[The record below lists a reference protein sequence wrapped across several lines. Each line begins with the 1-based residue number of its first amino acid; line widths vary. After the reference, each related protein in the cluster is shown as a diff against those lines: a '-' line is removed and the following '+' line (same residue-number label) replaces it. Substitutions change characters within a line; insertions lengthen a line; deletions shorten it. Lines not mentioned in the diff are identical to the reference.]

1 MQPTSKWPVKHWR
14 IVLAEKKQIKIEIN
28 LSHLSLAVAVAGI
41 LWVVF
46 IR

>member
-1 MQPTSKWPVKHWR
+1 MQPTGNGPVKPWR
-14 IVLAEKKQIKIEIN
+14 NVLAEKKQIKIEIN
-28 LSHLSLAVAVAGI
+28 LSTVSLAIAAACI